1 MQALI
6 AFDKPLTCIGNLLLQ
21 SLRDQIVVLSL
32 SPNPDWNN
40 VRKLIGEYLFTMQM
54 FYSNTN
60 WVETYGNVTCNELGE
75 LSQQTSRLVN
85 FRKDLLSYELF
96 LATQYMK
103 QIIPWLLWYSLIEL
117 VFYVVAYFCLK
128 SFMIMQF

>member
-1 MQALI
+1 MNMQALI
-6 AFDKPLTCIGNLLLQ
+6 AFDKPLTCVGNLLLQ

-75 LSQQTSRLVN
+75 LSQQSSRLVN
-85 FRKDLLSYELF
+85 FRKALMSYELF
-96 LATQYMK
+96 LATQHMK
-103 QIIPWLLWYSLIEL
+103 QIIPWLLW
-117 VFYVVAYFCLK
+117 
-128 SFMIMQF
+128 

>member
-1 MQALI
+1 MNMQALI
-6 AFDKPLTCIGNLLLQ
+6 AFDKPLTCVGNLLLQ

-75 LSQQTSRLVN
+75 LSQQSTSEKIYCLMNCSLRHN
-85 FRKDLLSYELF
+85 IWNRWFHDCYD
-96 LATQYMK
+96 
-103 QIIPWLLWYSLIEL
+103 SLIEL

>member
-1 MQALI
+1 MRALI

-85 FRKDLLSYELF
+85 FRKDLLSYHMNCSLRHNIWNRWSHDC
-96 LATQYMK
+96 YD
-103 QIIPWLLWYSLIEL
+103 SLIEL
-117 VFYVVAYFCLK
+117 GF
-128 SFMIMQF
+128 FMWLHISVCNHSW